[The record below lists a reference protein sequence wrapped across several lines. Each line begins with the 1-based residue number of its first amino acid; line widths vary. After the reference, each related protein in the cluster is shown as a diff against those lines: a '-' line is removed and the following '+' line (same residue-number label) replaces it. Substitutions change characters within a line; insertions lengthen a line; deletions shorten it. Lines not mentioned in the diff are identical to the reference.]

1 MWRRR
6 FWGCLE
12 PKGVCVVDPAR
23 ATEPRS
29 FLVPK
34 RIPLGW
40 RVVPLSQVLEE
51 RRMKVSDDEF
61 APLSV
66 TMDGIV
72 PQRDHVAKTSD
83 GSNRKGVR
91 RGDLVIN
98 SRSDRK
104 GASGVSPQDGSVSLI
119 SIVMRPVGVESRFL
133 HHLVRSF
140 AFQEEFYRRGQGIVA
155 DLWTTRFPAL
165 KRIEVALPPRNDQA
179 RIADFLDRETAHID
193 ALIEKKERLIALLE
207 EKRAALIT
215 RAVTKGLDPNVPMKD
230 SGVEWIGE
238 IPEHWEVVSLGRLI
252 TNIQQGWSPI
262 AEDRLAAE
270 GEWAVIKLSAVKPR
284 EFVETEHK
292 TLPATLNGDSRIEIK
307 QGDLL
312 ITRANTPE
320 LVGTACVVS
329 SVRERVMMSDLVY
342 RVNTLDQ
349 VVCRRYLVHWLTSM
363 AGRSHVEIEARG
375 ASRSMVKISTALI
388 RRWPCI
394 LPPMREQNEI
404 AAHLEK
410 NAAHSGALQ
419 SELSRSI
426 TLLRERRSAL
436 ITAAVTGQIDIDEYE
451 ASQDALQSQE

>member
-155 DLWTTRFPAL
+155 
-165 KRIEVALPPRNDQA
+165 
-179 RIADFLDRETAHID
+179 D